1 MQNQETLL
9 RLPDVEKIVGLK
21 KSKLYNLIN
30 DGSFPKPIH
39 LGKRSVRWKASTVY
53 AWVNGLTAQE
63 EVAA

>member
-21 KSKLYNLIN
+21 KSKLYSLIN
-30 DGSFPKPIH
+30 NGHFPKPIH

-53 AWVNGLTAQE
+53 SWVESLTSQE
-63 EVAA
+63 GTA